1 MRKNHLLIF
10 AENFYGKGDKKVND
24 LNKMN
29 AIKKLGDLEMLAVFI
44 GIIITVPMLALLGS
58 AIYAVMVDRSGGYM
72 GILLTIILM
81 LVFWA
86 IIWGGIWMVSV
97 LRANNIMQSNS
108 VSRLDELERE
118 NERLQKLVTELSQE
132 KQLQNDSK

>member
-1 MRKNHLLIF
+1 M
-10 AENFYGKGDKKVND
+10 ND

-72 GILLTIILM
+72 GILLTIIIM